1 MILNTEMKII
11 NQTTQQREAAWN
23 RIHRERVNE
32 IARIETKL
40 PIIMIGS
47 SINPLQTGARTV
59 SEDTQQETSA
69 ATATPGVVSI
79 KVKSKKTDR
88 EVTFERNFGDTLE
101 DSVALFG
108 ADTVHDTFV
117 AQVVIR
123 AQSAARN
130 VLDDFANDGTVKFT
144 SAQAIEAG
152 VAYTPGV
159 ARARGGVSQRD
170 PYATM
175 VAKVVS
181 GKMTAEEVMAELQLR
196 LASAGK

>member
-1 MILNTEMKII
+1 MWAKYAL
-11 NQTTQQREAAWN
+11 AAN
-23 RIHRERVNE
+23 RTHREQVNALTRLE
-32 IARIETKL
+32 AKL
-40 PIIMIGS
+40 PIIMVVS
-47 SINPLQTGARTV
+47 SVNPLQTGARTV
-59 SEDTQQETSA
+59 SEDTQQEEAA
-69 ATATPGVVSI
+69 ATATPGVVNV

-88 EVTFERNFGDTLE
+88 EVTFERNFGATLE

-108 ADTVHDTFV
+108 ADVVHDTFV

-123 AQSAARN
+123 AQSVARN
-130 VLDDFANDGTVKFT
+130 MLDDFANDGTVKFT

-170 PYATM
+170 PYDTM